1 MAAVLNRAVLD
12 QLGRAQEDNV
22 VSVGSNEGKVATQN
36 LGWMRPTDKDT
47 PLEEMRRRLRGD
59 GYLFLKRLILVK
71 MS

>member
-36 LGWMRPTDKDT
+36 LGMDATN
-47 PLEEMRRRLRGD
+47 
-59 GYLFLKRLILVK
+59 
-71 MS
+71 